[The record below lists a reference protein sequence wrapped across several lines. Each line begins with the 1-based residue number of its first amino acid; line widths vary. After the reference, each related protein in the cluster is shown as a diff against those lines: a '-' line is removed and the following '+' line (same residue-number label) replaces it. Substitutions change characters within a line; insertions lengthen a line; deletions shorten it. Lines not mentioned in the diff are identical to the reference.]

1 MNLDRR
7 IRATFFQ
14 FFPPTL
20 WTSGGGEVQLA
31 KTKEALERLGV
42 EIVLFDPWLRRR
54 DFDIVHIFGSNYE
67 VASFIETAKGMGLPV
82 VVSTIAY
89 SAKPAWQW
97 KLWKYSDQFVPVPTT
112 YRLRQRIYKLA
123 DRLIVASRAEAKQ
136 LARNF
141 HINEQKVRVVPHGVD
156 VARFKTAKPDMF
168 INRFRIQD
176 FVLQVGRINRHKGQ
190 VRLIRALEGTGLQAV
205 FIGPLDTGDP
215 DEVAKFKALVDRHH
229 WVHYLGA
236 VSHDD
241 PLLASAYAAARVCAL
256 PSISESFGL
265 TVLEAIAAGTPVVCG
280 AYPPIREY
288 FGDSI
293 YYCNPGSIE
302 SIRRNVLRA
311 YEQGLKAGF
320 REHVLNNFSWD
331 QVGQKL
337 LEIYKELVA

>member
-1 MNLDRR
+1 MT
-7 IRATFFQ
+7 IKVGFFL

-20 WTSGGGEVQLA
+20 WVRGGGEVQLA
-31 KTKEALERLGV
+31 KTKEALERFGV
-42 EIVLFDPWLRRR
+42 HVSLFDIWSS
-54 DFDIVHIFGSNYE
+54 DSEFDLIHVFGSNYE
-67 VASFIETAKGMGLPV
+67 VASFVKSAKERMPV

-89 SAKPAWQW
+89 SSKPGWQW
-97 KLWKYSDQFVPVPTT
+97 MVWKHINRCVPVETI
-112 YRLRQRIYKLA
+112 YRLRQRIYEYA

-141 HINEQKVRVVPHGVD
+141 HINAQKVRVVPHGVD
-156 VARFKTAKPDMF
+156 VARFKTVKPDMF
-168 INRFRIQD
+168 INRFGIQD

-280 AYPPIREY
+280 VYPPIREY

-302 SIRRNVLRA
+302 SIQRNVLRA
-311 YEQGLKAGF
+311 YEQGLKAGV

-331 QVGQKL
+331 QVGQRL